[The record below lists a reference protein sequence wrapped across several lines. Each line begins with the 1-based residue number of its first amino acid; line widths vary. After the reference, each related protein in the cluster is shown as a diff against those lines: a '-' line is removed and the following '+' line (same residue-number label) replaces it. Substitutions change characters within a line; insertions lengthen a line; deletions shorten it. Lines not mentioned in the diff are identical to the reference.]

1 MKIVGFWSTSPKI
14 DSCGSIFLESW
25 MKRTR
30 KYTVPFIPKDSSQVR
45 KYWKHGYLKAIE
57 VQNPAG
63 AGFVLISH
71 GMTVLNRTHQQ
82 SSCKVA
88 TVDPELFAAICRQK
102 ERERKASM
110 HEDQASSWVKN
121 NHGFWDSWN
130 QPKKN
135 GWFRFGEV
143 SLVRKTEGS
152 FSTCSLMNSIAW
164 WIFLRMTP

>member
-25 MKRTR
+25 MKRTW
-30 KYTVPFIPKDSSQVR
+30 KHTVPFIPKDSSQVR
-45 KYWKHGYLKAIE
+45 KYWKHGCLKAIE

-71 GMTVLNRTHQQ
+71 GMTVLNRNHQQ

-88 TVDPELFAAICRQK
+88 TVDPELFAACRQK
-102 ERERKASM
+102 EREKVPWRSSIQLSEKTTTGFET
-110 HEDQASSWVKN
+110 HET
-121 NHGFWDSWN
+121 N
-130 QPKKN
+130 QKRT
-135 GWFRFGEV
+135 GGSGFGEV
-143 SLVRKTEGS
+143 SLVMKTEGS